1 VAEQSGFIGRI
12 EEAKRDIRKLKKST
26 PYIFNEWQR
35 LENAK
40 RKFAEAERELKAAR
54 KAWKEF

>member
-1 VAEQSGFIGRI
+1 MADQPGFIGQI
-12 EEAKRDIRKLKKST
+12 EAAKRDIRKLKKST

-40 RKFAEAERELKAAR
+40 RKFAEAECELKAAR

>member
-1 VAEQSGFIGRI
+1 MAEMAAFIGQI
-12 EEAKRDIRKLKKST
+12 EEAKRDIQKLKKST

-40 RKFAEAERELKAAR
+40 RKFAEADRELKAAR
-54 KAWKEF
+54 KAWKDF